1 MQATQPRNSPRR
13 LSLYDQSVEDAAQA
27 VRDAV
32 NAIVAMTDPRAR
44 ARAASD
50 VLKLISEA
58 NGVLAKLR
66 QEDIKTLRAAGL
78 SYRQIGDA
86 IGVHFTRV
94 KQIESGIPTGN
105 SARGRAAKASP
116 D

>member
-1 MQATQPRNSPRR
+1 MQATQPETSPRR
-13 LSLYDQSVEDAAQA
+13 PYLYDQSVEDAARA

-32 NAIVAMTDPRAR
+32 DAIVAMTDAQAR
-44 ARAASD
+44 AKAASD

-94 KQIESGIPTGN
+94 KQIESGVPTGN
-105 SARGRAAKASP
+105 SARGRAAKEP
-116 D
+116 G

>member
-1 MQATQPRNSPRR
+1 MQVTQPGIRPRCA
-13 LSLYDQSVEDAAQA
+13 SLYDQSVEDTARA
-27 VRDAV
+27 VRDAI
-32 NAIVAMTDPRAR
+32 NAIVAIPDAQAR

-78 SYRQIGDA
+78 SYRQIGEA

-94 KQIESGIPTGN
+94 KQIESGAPSGN
-105 SARGRAAKASP
+105 SARGRAAKDP
-116 D
+116 G